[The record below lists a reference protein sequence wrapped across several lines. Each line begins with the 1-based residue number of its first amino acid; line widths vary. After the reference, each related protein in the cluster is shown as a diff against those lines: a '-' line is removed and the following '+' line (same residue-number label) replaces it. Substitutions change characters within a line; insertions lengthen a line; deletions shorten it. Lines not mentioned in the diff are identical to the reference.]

1 MYVYNWYREYAKCMS
16 SERGARIE
24 VARRYEKLI
33 IIKIINY
40 KNKPGT
46 GDKLQMGFKS
56 IMWPDLNLPNIRF

>member
-1 MYVYNWYREYAKCMS
+1 MF

-33 IIKIINY
+33 IIKIISD

-46 GDKLQMGFKS
+46 RDKLQMGFKS
-56 IMWPDLNLPNIRF
+56 IMWPDLKNLPNIRF